1 MENPSLFLAFLLIL
15 ERIIIMYLNLAFLA
29 SEAGIRILLWSE
41 HHRLKMKMS
50 SLKALERWGIGFYNR
65 SKESIQNKCWETD
78 FLNQVKRV
86 IKNFDI
92 IAVKLFFTIFIPYL
106 RNTVP
111 QIFKMNVT
119 QLKILFSSLG
129 FFNYHRVIQKFLY
142 LWPFVLTRA

>member
-1 MENPSLFLAFLLIL
+1 ML
-15 ERIIIMYLNLAFLA
+15 R
-29 SEAGIRILLWSE
+29 
-41 HHRLKMKMS
+41 
-50 SLKALERWGIGFYNR
+50 
-65 SKESIQNKCWETD
+65 D

-119 QLKILFSSLG
+119 QLKKLFSSLG

-142 LWPFVLTRA
+142 L

>member
-15 ERIIIMYLNLAFLA
+15 ERIISIYLNLAFLLKLV
-29 SEAGIRILLWSE
+29 SESYFDQSITGWKWRCPPWKPWRDGELD
-41 HHRLKMKMS
+41 
-50 SLKALERWGIGFYNR
+50 FR
-65 SKESIQNKCWETD
+65 SKESIQNKCWERD

-119 QLKILFSSLG
+119 QLKKLFSSLG